1 MEEQEGFVEFVGDA
15 AIFYNN
21 LTDAENLTGLWEQII
36 FISENGEVDNERIF
50 EFPTEE
56 GSVKIIFG
64 PPFTL
69 VFDNRPGGRLVVY
82 TIRRPSF

>member
-21 LTDAENLTGLWEQII
+21 VTDTEDLASLWEQIL
-36 FISENGEVDNERIF
+36 FISENGKVDNERIF

-56 GSVKIIFG
+56 GVS
-64 PPFTL
+64 
-69 VFDNRPGGRLVVY
+69 R
-82 TIRRPSF
+82 